1 MYLMTVL
8 SAPQREM
15 LERLKIMAQ
24 TTTIDELP
32 QVVLG
37 HPEQFFDTLAGEH
50 RANADVCPFPVW

>member
-1 MYLMTVL
+1 
-8 SAPQREM
+8 M